1 MLIRWKTPREWRRT
15 AQVSGCETA
24 KISRHERIKTLASG
38 GGSQYA
44 LPLQVTLMELKV
56 SKRSTDGIPVVD
68 LSGRLVFG
76 DETKTL
82 RSTVKEIIEHGDANI
97 VLNLTDL
104 AYVDS
109 GGIGTLVGLY
119 TSARAAGGD
128 LKLACPNSRVQHV
141 LEITRL
147 MSILS
152 VHESEEQAIADLRKK
167 TAAAK

>member
-1 MLIRWKTPREWRRT
+1 MDLR
-15 AQVSGCETA
+15 
-24 KISRHERIKTLASG
+24 
-38 GGSQYA
+38 
-44 LPLQVTLMELKV
+44 V
-56 SKRSTDGIPVVD
+56 SKRTHDGIPVIE

-76 DETKTL
+76 DETKVL
-82 RSTVKEIIEHGDANI
+82 RKAVKDTIEAGDVNI
-97 VLNLTDL
+97 VLCLSDL

-147 MSILS
+147 LTVLS
-152 VHESEEQAIADLRKK
+152 VFTTVEQAVAELRKK
-167 TAAAK
+167 AGAAVK

>member
-1 MLIRWKTPREWRRT
+1 
-15 AQVSGCETA
+15 
-24 KISRHERIKTLASG
+24 
-38 GGSQYA
+38 
-44 LPLQVTLMELKV
+44 MELKV
-56 SKRSTDGIPVVD
+56 TKRTNDGIPVID

-76 DETKTL
+76 DETKIL
-82 RSTVKEIIEHGDANI
+82 RQVVKEVIEQDHANV
-97 VLNLTDL
+97 VLNMSDL

-147 MSILS
+147 MTILS
-152 VHESEEQAIADLRKK
+152 VHASEEQAIADLRKK
-167 TAAAK
+167 SAAAK

>member
-1 MLIRWKTPREWRRT
+1 
-15 AQVSGCETA
+15 
-24 KISRHERIKTLASG
+24 
-38 GGSQYA
+38 
-44 LPLQVTLMELKV
+44 MELKV

-76 DETKTL
+76 DETKVL

-97 VLNLTDL
+97 VLNLSDL

>member
-1 MLIRWKTPREWRRT
+1 
-15 AQVSGCETA
+15 
-24 KISRHERIKTLASG
+24 
-38 GGSQYA
+38 
-44 LPLQVTLMELKV
+44 MELNV
-56 SKRSTDGIPVVD
+56 SKRTVDGIPVID

-82 RSTVKEIIEHGDANI
+82 RKIVKEAIEQSDANI
-97 VLNLTDL
+97 VLNLSDV

-147 MSILS
+147 LTILS
-152 VHESEEQAIADLRKK
+152 VYASEEQAIADLRKK
-167 TAAAK
+167 AAAVK